1 MRTGASVEDAM
12 HGHRRLS
19 LRIIV
24 ILIVRVKIV
33 R

>member
-1 MRTGASVEDAM
+1 MPGASEESAM
-12 HGHRRLS
+12 VKHRKLS